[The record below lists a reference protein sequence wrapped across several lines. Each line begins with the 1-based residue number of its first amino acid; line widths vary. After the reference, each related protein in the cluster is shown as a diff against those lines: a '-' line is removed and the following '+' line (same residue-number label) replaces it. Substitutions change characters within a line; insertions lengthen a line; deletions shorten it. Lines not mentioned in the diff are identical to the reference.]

1 MESNNY
7 SSYVSPLSTRYASPE
22 MQYLFSEEYKFKTF
36 RRLWVY
42 LAEAEK
48 ELGLDITQDQID
60 ELKKNQDNLNLD
72 VAHEREKIVKHD
84 VMAHIY
90 AYGLQCPKA
99 KGIIH
104 LGATS
109 CYVDDNTDMIIMKE
123 ASKLIL
129 TKIAQVLVNLKKFA
143 LKYKDLPCL
152 SYTHLQPAQM
162 TTIGRRATLWMNEL
176 VIDTKNIQYQL
187 DNLQPLGCKGTTGT
201 QASFMDL
208 FKGNEKKVKKL
219 DELIVKKMG
228 FKSPIMVSGQTYT
241 RKEDSYLL
249 NCLAGVASSAYKFS
263 NDLRIL
269 QSFKEMEEPFEKDQ
283 VGSSAMPYKRNPMR
297 AERMSGLSR
306 YIILNSLNSD
316 FTAGTQ
322 FLERT
327 LDDSANR
334 RLTISECFLGVDA
347 LLSVYI
353 NITDGLVVNKKIIEQ
368 RVKENL
374 PFMATENIMMEAV
387 KKGKDRQQ
395 IHELLREY
403 SQASG
408 DDMKNGKPNTL
419 LDKISNDPQ
428 FGLTKEEIAAI
439 IDPIKFTGR
448 SSSQTKEFISAE
460 VDPLIRKYHKKEI
473 QEKLNV

>member
-1 MESNNY
+1 
-7 SSYVSPLSTRYASPE
+7 
-22 MQYLFSEEYKFKTF
+22 
-36 RRLWVY
+36 
-42 LAEAEK
+42 
-48 ELGLDITQDQID
+48 
-60 ELKKNQDNLNLD
+60 
-72 VAHEREKIVKHD
+72 
-84 VMAHIY
+84 MAQIY

-387 KKGKDRQQ
+387 KKGKDRQA

>member
-84 VMAHIY
+84 VMAQIY

>member
-1 MESNNY
+1 MDSNNY
-7 SSYVSPLSTRYASPE
+7 STYVSPLSTRYASFE
-22 MQYLFSEEYKFKTF
+22 MQHLFSEEYKFKTF
-36 RRLWVY
+36 RKLWVY

-48 ELGLDITQDQID
+48 ELGLDITDEQIN
-60 ELKKNQDNLNLD
+60 ELKANQDNLNLD
-72 VAHEREKIVKHD
+72 VAKEREKIVKHD
-84 VMAHIY
+84 VMAQIY
-90 AYGLQCPKA
+90 AYGLQCPHA

-123 ASKLIL
+123 ASKIIL
-129 TKIAQVLVNLKKFA
+129 SKLSQVLFNLKRFA

-162 TTIGRRATLWMNEL
+162 TTMGKRATLWMNEL
-176 VIDTKNIQYQL
+176 VIDINNLAYQV
-187 DNLQPLGCKGTTGT
+187 DNLRPLGCKGTTGT

-208 FKGNEKKVKKL
+208 FQGNEKKVKRL
-219 DELIVKKMG
+219 DDLIIKKMG
-228 FKSPIMVSGQTYT
+228 FKKAIMVSGQTYT

-249 NCLAGVASSAYKFS
+249 NCLAGIASSAYKFS

-269 QSFKEMEEPFEKDQ
+269 QSFREIEEPFEKDQ

-306 YIILNSLNSD
+306 YVIINSLNSD
-316 FTAGTQ
+316 FTSGTQ

-347 LLSVYI
+347 ILNIYI
-353 NITDGLVVNKKIIEQ
+353 NITDGLVVNKKVIAK
-368 RVKENL
+368 RVSDNL

-387 KKGKDRQQ
+387 KKGGDRQVL
-395 IHELLREY
+395 HERLREY
-403 SQASG
+403 SQKTA
-408 DDMKNGKPNTL
+408 DEVKDGKDNHL
-419 LDKISNDPQ
+419 LEIIQNDQ
-428 FGLTKEEIAAI
+428 LFNLSQKEIQAI
-439 IDPIKFTGR
+439 INPTKFTGR
-448 SSSQTKEFISAE
+448 SSSQTKEFIHEE
-460 VDPLIRKYHKKEI
+460 VDPIIRKYHKKEI
-473 QEKLNV
+473 QEQLNV